1 MRRSSFFLSGSNP
14 SFRAKEK
21 TEETQRFP
29 GFPFVFNAFR
39 LLLFC
44 VYLAVIASR
53 L

>member
-1 MRRSSFFLSGSNP
+1 MPLPNFFLSGSNP

-29 GFPFVFNAFR
+29 GFPFAFNAFR
-39 LLLFC
+39 LLPFC
-44 VYLAVIASR
+44 AYLAVIASR

>member
-1 MRRSSFFLSGSNP
+1 MRPFGFFLSGSNP

-21 TEETQRFP
+21 TEETQRFL

-39 LLLFC
+39 LLPFC
-44 VYLAVIASR
+44 VYLAIITPH

>member
-1 MRRSSFFLSGSNP
+1 MRHSNFFLSGSNP

-39 LLLFC
+39 LLPFC
-44 VYLAVIASR
+44 VYLAVITSN

>member
-1 MRRSSFFLSGSNP
+1 MRPSNFFLSGSNP

-29 GFPFVFNAFR
+29 GFPFVFNAF
-39 LLLFC
+39 LLLTFC
-44 VYLAVIASR
+44 VYLASITPN